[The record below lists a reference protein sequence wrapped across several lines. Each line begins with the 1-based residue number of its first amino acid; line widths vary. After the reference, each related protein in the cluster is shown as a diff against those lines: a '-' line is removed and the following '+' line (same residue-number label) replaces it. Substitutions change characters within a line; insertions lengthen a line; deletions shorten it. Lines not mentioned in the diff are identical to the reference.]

1 MMKQLLTSTTL
12 LAVLLT
18 LTGCASEPKDMV
30 GDYVDAWVTHNK
42 NKVLTLSDKR
52 NADRLEDKVATCM
65 GKLSISNEKYIFDK
79 IFEDSEFKKVFRSF
93 MGTIKGELAY
103 IKNKNI
109 RKLWGKIGLSNGEYK
124 SLNYDALKTELP
136 TIVKPAFDGSLKE
149 FKYKEEFLTLITDA
163 WIAKIK
169 QDYPKNEQTYKALVK
184 AFFEDIATKDDT
196 HENGTVEEACINQ
209 IIGIENYKSLNI
221 IEVKQDSVDQQTIK
235 IETVMHDG
243 TTRKSYVKYEL
254 LNKEWKVIDSLFL
267 KTALKQRN
275 FTF

>member
-1 MMKQLLTSTTL
+1 MKQLLTTTTL
-12 LAVLLT
+12 LIALLT
-18 LTGCASEPKDMV
+18 LTSCASEPKDMV
-30 GDYVDAWVTHNK
+30 SDYVDAWVIHDK
-42 NKVLTLSDKR
+42 NKVLNLSDKS
-52 NADRLEDKVATCM
+52 NANRLEAKIATCI
-65 GKLSISNEKYIFDK
+65 GKLSISNEKYIIEK

-93 MGTIKGELAY
+93 MGTIKGDLAY

-109 RKLWGKIGLSNGEYK
+109 RKLWGKIGSSNSEYK
-124 SLNYDALKTELP
+124 SLNYDALKTKLP
-136 TIVKPAFDGSLKE
+136 AMVKPAFEGSLKE

-169 QDYPKNEQTYKALVK
+169 QNYPKNEQTYKALVK
-184 AFFEDIATKDDT
+184 AFFEDIASKDDK
-196 HENGTVEEACINQ
+196 HEDGTVEEACINQ

-243 TTRKSYVKYEL
+243 TTKKSYVKYEL
-254 LNKEWKVIDSLFL
+254 INKEWKVIDSLFL

>member
-1 MMKQLLTSTTL
+1 MKQLLTTTTL
-12 LAVLLT
+12 LIALLT
-18 LTGCASEPKDMV
+18 LTSCASEPKDMV
-30 GDYVDAWVTHNK
+30 SDYVDAWAIHDK
-42 NKVLTLSDKR
+42 NKVLNLSDKS
-52 NADRLEDKVATCM
+52 NANRLEDKIATCI
-65 GKLSISNEKYIFDK
+65 GKLSISNEKYIIEK

-93 MGTIKGELAY
+93 MGTIKGDLAY

-109 RKLWGKIGLSNGEYK
+109 RKLWGKIGSGNSEYK
-124 SLNYDALKTELP
+124 SLNYDTLKIKLP
-136 TIVKPAFDGSLKE
+136 TMVNPAFEGSLKE

-184 AFFEDIATKDDT
+184 AFFEDIASKDDK
-196 HENGTVEEACINQ
+196 HEDGTVEEACINQ

-243 TTRKSYVKYEL
+243 TTKKSYVKYEL
-254 LNKEWKVIDSLFL
+254 INKEWKVIDSLFL

>member
-1 MMKQLLTSTTL
+1 MQNLLTTTTL

-30 GDYVDAWVTHNK
+30 GDYVDAWVIHDK
-42 NKVLTLSDKR
+42 NKVLNLSDKN
-52 NADRLEDKVATCM
+52 NANRLEDKVATCI
-65 GKLSISNEKYIFDK
+65 GKLSTSNEKYIIEK
-79 IFEDSEFKKVFRSF
+79 IFEDSEFKMIFRSF

-109 RKLWGKIGLSNGEYK
+109 RKLWGKIGSSNREYK
-124 SLNYDALKTELP
+124 NLNYDALKTKLP
-136 TIVKPAFDGSLKE
+136 AMVKPAFDGSLE
-149 FKYKEEFLTLITDA
+149 GFKYKKEFLTLITDA
-163 WIAKIK
+163 WIARIK

-184 AFFEDIATKDDT
+184 AFFEDIASKDDK
-196 HENGTVEEACINQ
+196 HEDGTVEDACINQ

-221 IEVKQDSVDQQTIK
+221 IEVKKDSVDQQTIK
-235 IETVMHDG
+235 IETVMHDS
-243 TTRKSYVKYEL
+243 TTRKSYIKYEL
-254 LNKEWKVIDSLFL
+254 INKEWKVIDSLFL